1 MVAWTRDMYQK
12 YLIPQFVTDA
22 REGGGGGNSGVI
34 LVRVCEPVF

>member
-1 MVAWTRDMYQK
+1 MVAWTMDMYQK

-22 REGGGGGNSGVI
+22 REGGGNSGVI